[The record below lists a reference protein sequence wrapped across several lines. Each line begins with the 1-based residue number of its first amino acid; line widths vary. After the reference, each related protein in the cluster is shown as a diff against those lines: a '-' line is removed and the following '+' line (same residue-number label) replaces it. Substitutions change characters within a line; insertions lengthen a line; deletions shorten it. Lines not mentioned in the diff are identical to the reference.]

1 MTTIGYGD
9 VVANSY
15 SKFIC
20 NINFKNRRKNI
31 LHVSCCFIDYYS

>member
-15 SKFIC
+15 SKY
-20 NINFKNRRKNI
+20 NIPNPLPIYNFKFK
-31 LHVSCCFIDYYS
+31 